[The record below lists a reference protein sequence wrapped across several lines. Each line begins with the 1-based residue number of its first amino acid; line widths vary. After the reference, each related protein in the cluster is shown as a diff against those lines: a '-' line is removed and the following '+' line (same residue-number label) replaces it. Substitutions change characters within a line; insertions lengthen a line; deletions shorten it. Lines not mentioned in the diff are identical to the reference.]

1 MGTPSFSELSR
12 RERQV
17 LDLVY
22 RRGRATANEV
32 MGDMAD
38 PPSYSSVRSVLRLLE
53 KKGFLTHEED
63 GPRHVYKP
71 AIRRDRARRSAL
83 KHVLQTFF
91 DDSPEEVVTA
101 LLDVS
106 KSKLS
111 TEDFERIASLID
123 EAKEEGR

>member
-1 MGTPSFSELSR
+1 MPPSFSELSR

-17 LDLVY
+17 LELVY

-32 MGDMAD
+32 MSDLED

-53 KKGFLTHEED
+53 KKGFLRHEED
-63 GPRHVYKP
+63 GPRYLYIP

-83 KHVLQTFF
+83 KHLLKTFF
-91 DDSPEEVVTA
+91 DDSPEEVVNA

-106 KSKLS
+106 KAKLS
-111 TEDFERIASLID
+111 ADDLEKLAGLID
-123 EAKEEGR
+123 KAKEEGR

>member
-1 MGTPSFSELSR
+1 MGTPSFQALSR

-32 MGDMAD
+32 LGDLPD

-53 KKGFLTHEED
+53 KKGFLTHEDD
-63 GPRHVYKP
+63 GPRHVYVP
-71 AIRRDRARRSAL
+71 AIRRERARRSAL
-83 KHVLQTFF
+83 KHVLDTFF
-91 DDSPEEVVTA
+91 DGSPGEVVNA

-111 TEDFERIASLID
+111 AEELERIAALIAQ
-123 EAKEEGR
+123 AKKEGR

>member
-1 MGTPSFSELSR
+1 MASPSFQELSR

-32 MGDMAD
+32 LGDLDD

-53 KKGFLTHEED
+53 KKGFLHHEED
-63 GPRHVYKP
+63 GPRHVYIP
-71 AIRRDRARRSAL
+71 VIRRDRASRFAL

-91 DDSPEEVVTA
+91 DDSPEEVVNA

-111 TEDFERIASLID
+111 AAELSRIESLI
-123 EAKEEGR
+123 AKAKKEGR

>member
-1 MGTPSFSELSR
+1 MASPSFQELSR

-32 MGDMAD
+32 LGDLDD

-53 KKGFLTHEED
+53 KKGFLHHEED
-63 GPRHVYKP
+63 GPRHVYIP
-71 AIRRDRARRSAL
+71 VIRRDRARRSAL
-83 KHVLQTFF
+83 KHVLRTFF
-91 DDSPEEVVTA
+91 DDSPEEVVNA

-111 TEDFERIASLID
+111 AAELSRIESLI
-123 EAKEEGR
+123 AKAKKEGR

>member
-1 MGTPSFSELSR
+1 MGTPSLQELSR

-32 MGDMAD
+32 LGDMPD

-53 KKGFLTHEED
+53 KKGLLTHVED
-63 GPRHVYKP
+63 GPRHVYIP
-71 AIRRDRARRSAL
+71 TIRRDRARRTAL
-83 KHVLQTFF
+83 RHMLKTFF

-106 KSKLS
+106 KAQLS
-111 TEDFERIASLID
+111 AVELERIAELID
-123 EAKEEGR
+123 RAKEEGR

>member
-1 MGTPSFSELSR
+1 MSTPSFNDLSR

-22 RRGRATANEV
+22 GRGRATANEV
-32 MGDMAD
+32 MDAMPD

-53 KKGFLTHEED
+53 KKGLLRHESD
-63 GPRHVYKP
+63 GPRHVYIP
-71 AIRRDRARRSAL
+71 VIRRDRARRSAL
-83 KHVLQTFF
+83 KHLLKTFF

-106 KSKLS
+106 KSTLS
-111 TEDFERIASLID
+111 KDELAKIEALIKG
-123 EAKEEGR
+123 AKEDGR

>member
-1 MGTPSFSELSR
+1 MAIPSFDELSR

-32 MGDMAD
+32 LGDLKD

-53 KKGFLTHEED
+53 KKGFLHHEED
-63 GPRHVYKP
+63 GPRHVYIP
-71 AIRRDRARRSAL
+71 VIRPDRARKSAL
-83 KHVLQTFF
+83 KHLLRTFF
-91 DDSPEEVVTA
+91 DDSPELVINA

-106 KSKLS
+106 KSKMSGDELS
-111 TEDFERIASLID
+111 RIQKLITA
-123 EAKEEGR
+123 AKKEGR

>member
-1 MGTPSFSELSR
+1 MTSPSFQELSR

-32 MGDMAD
+32 LADLDD

-53 KKGFLTHEED
+53 KKGILRHEED
-63 GPRHVYKP
+63 GPRHVYIP
-71 AIRRDRARRSAL
+71 VIRRDRARRSAL
-83 KHVLQTFF
+83 KHVLKTFF
-91 DDSPEEVVTA
+91 EDSPEQVVNA

-111 TEDFERIASLID
+111 KAELSRIEESI
-123 EAKEEGR
+123 AKAKKEGR